1 MKLNLKRFSTGGGDE
16 STTTNLGLSKPLSS
30 DTYNIAIQNSNMDKI
45 DNAVAALEQR
55 MTVVRAEL
63 WTNSNPTAKFPSKTI
78 SIPNLSSYDEIEV
91 FFYNWG
97 GGQHGIQS
105 TKCPVAN
112 GNAFHFSF
120 TINLFD
126 GSNNPTTPHFGAR
139 LNTMNTTN
147 NTITFGN
154 QFGVVGNSWTTNS
167 DQQWGIPIKIVG
179 WRYE

>member
-1 MKLNLKRFSTGGGDE
+1 MELNLKRFSTGGGDE

-97 GGQHGIQS
+97 RRTVWYS
-105 TKCPVAN
+105 K
-112 GNAFHFSF
+112 
-120 TINLFD
+120 
-126 GSNNPTTPHFGAR
+126 
-139 LNTMNTTN
+139 
-147 NTITFGN
+147 
-154 QFGVVGNSWTTNS
+154 
-167 DQQWGIPIKIVG
+167 
-179 WRYE
+179 Y